1 MPRRPTAA
9 TPSTQLIRQSPAFR
23 MPFRAT
29 RDACQ
34 IATGTMTA
42 RQSSAAWQKLS
53 PTLNRRFL
61 STNENADKWS
71 EGETATFEEGSLA
84 KCHQPSL
91 PPLKIMRSGW
101 DKRFPLDRANAA

>member
-71 EGETATFEEGSLA
+71 EGETAIFEDGLA
-84 KCHQPSL
+84 GRKLVPGFAGAVSFR
-91 PPLKIMRSGW
+91 PPLL
-101 DKRFPLDRANAA
+101 PLASLLR

>member
-71 EGETATFEEGSLA
+71 EGETATFEDGLA
-84 KCHQPSL
+84 GRSFKL
-91 PPLKIMRSGW
+91 VRPPGRI
-101 DKRFPLDRANAA
+101 LDRCSRYYGANATGRSS